1 MELVLYIYLSA
12 IIIHI
17 ISVFIC
23 GYFTLPL
30 QIKEA
35 FVRNGLARLRKELLM
50 FGATIILLGIIT
62 VITLGIRFI
71 STAYWVR
78 YIALA
83 LIVCH
88 SLGFLFMAILGARM
102 YHSEYTDENK
112 RIHEQIDQVT
122 HGRAR
127 IVAKK

>member
-1 MELVLYIYLSA
+1 
-12 IIIHI
+12 
-17 ISVFIC
+17 
-23 GYFTLPL
+23 
-30 QIKEA
+30 
-35 FVRNGLARLRKELLM
+35 M
-50 FGATIILLGIIT
+50 FGATIIALGIIT

-88 SLGFLFMAILGARM
+88 SLGLLLMAILGARM

-112 RIHEQIDQVT
+112 KIHEQIDQVT

>member
-1 MELVLYIYLSA
+1 MELVLYVYLVA
-12 IIIHI
+12 IIIHVVSI
-17 ISVFIC
+17 FIC

-50 FGATIILLGIIT
+50 FGATIIALGIIT

-88 SLGFLFMAILGARM
+88 SLGFLLMAI
-102 YHSEYTDENK
+102 
-112 RIHEQIDQVT
+112 
-122 HGRAR
+122 
-127 IVAKK
+127 